1 MAAKPPKKRQNPPQ
15 KQLTPREQAFIS
27 YYLIDPNATQA
38 ARLAGYS
45 PKTARQIGY
54 ENLTKPHIL
63 AEIKSRRAT
72 MLDALQMDADE
83 IVTRLTRHARGN
95 LGAFLDE
102 EGRYDLVTARA
113 NGDLDTLKKLK
124 ITETVTTENDK
135 PVTTRKIELEL
146 HDVQGALLTL
156 AKRFNLF
163 PNRVETNLA
172 EELAKLGMTETD
184 AVRELAQ
191 TIASSAA
198 PTAS

>member
-1 MAAKPPKKRQNPPQ
+1 MAAKPSKKR
-15 KQLTPREQAFIS
+15 LTPREQAFIS

-54 ENLTKPHIL
+54 ENLTKPHIV
-63 AEIKSRRAT
+63 AEIKRRRAT

-95 LGAFLDE
+95 LGAFLDD
-102 EGRYDLVTARA
+102 EGRFDLVTARA

-146 HDVQGALLTL
+146 HDVQGALVTL

-198 PTAS
+198 PTAA

>member
-1 MAAKPPKKRQNPPQ
+1 MAAKKGTTSKKR
-15 KQLTPREQAFIS
+15 LTPREQAFIS

-54 ENLTKPHIL
+54 ENLTKPHIM
-63 AEIKSRRAT
+63 AEIKRRRAT
-72 MLDALQMDADE
+72 MMDALQMDADE
-83 IVTRLTRHARGN
+83 IVTRLTRHARAN
-95 LGAFLDE
+95 VGAFLDE
-102 EGRYDLVTARA
+102 EGRFDLATARA
-113 NGDLDTLKKLK
+113 NGDLDTLKKIK

-135 PVTTRKIELEL
+135 PVTTRRIELEL
-146 HDVQGALLTL
+146 HDVQGALVTL

-172 EELAKLGMTETD
+172 EELAKLGMTESD

-191 TIASSAA
+191 TLTGGAA
-198 PTAS
+198 PAAA

>member
-1 MAAKPPKKRQNPPQ
+1 MAAKPPKKR
-15 KQLTPREQAFIS
+15 LTPREQAFIS

-54 ENLTKPHIL
+54 ENLTKPHIV
-63 AEIKSRRAT
+63 AEIKRRRAT

-95 LGAFLDE
+95 LGAFLDD
-102 EGRYDLVTARA
+102 EGRFDLATARA

-146 HDVQGALLTL
+146 HDVQGALVTL

-198 PTAS
+198 PTAA